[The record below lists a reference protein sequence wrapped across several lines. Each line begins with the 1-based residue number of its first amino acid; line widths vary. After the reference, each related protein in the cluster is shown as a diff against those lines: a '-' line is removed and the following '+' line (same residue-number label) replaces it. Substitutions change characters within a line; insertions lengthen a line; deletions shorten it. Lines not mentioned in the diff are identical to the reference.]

1 MNELVT
7 MVAAEAGKG
16 YLQDAITG
24 VDFTLVLSEITAA
37 APSLLPVAVACIA
50 FRKGISFIF
59 SILRG
64 A

>member
-1 MNELVT
+1 MLDVLTVVGATDPVT
-7 MVAAEAGKG
+7 
-16 YLQDAITG
+16 YLPNAITG
-24 VDFTLVLSEITAA
+24 VDFSQVLNEITAV